1 MPHVSELDI
10 QDPIKIQNIDMFL
23 TFMNGLKRMLNAQRA
38 QTLQHS
44 MSSKMHEFSKF
55 INGYIGKLDVFILY
69 IVYNTSIKSKL
80 QLGSLAEA
88 TLRINCELGEESTS
102 LSVCGNIPFD

>member
-38 QTLQHS
+38 QTL
-44 MSSKMHEFSKF
+44 
-55 INGYIGKLDVFILY
+55 
-69 IVYNTSIKSKL
+69 
-80 QLGSLAEA
+80 
-88 TLRINCELGEESTS
+88 
-102 LSVCGNIPFD
+102 